1 MLRSVDELKSA
12 PIGLQ
17 APFDIATPGR
27 ETMRCEQIYRHLPGR
42 RLVFRARWHNT
53 DTLVKL
59 FFRARDFDRER
70 AGLRAMAAARI
81 PHGAEIW
88 TLIDAADDSYF
99 LGCEFLDDAVSLQ
112 DCYNGLS
119 AKQLLPLLRDA
130 LSIVG
135 KLHRAGSMQADI
147 HLDNFLLS
155 RGKLLA
161 IDGGGVSVL
170 QGPVEDNIGLFF
182 AQMVPDYDPLIP
194 DVLDAYGEG
203 VPSLAAVQAATT
215 RMRAVRI
222 ARYLQKT
229 VRSCTEFSVSVDRHR
244 FIAMRRDL
252 ETRRLTRLMN
262 EPDAEVGGAKFLK
275 RGNTATVI
283 KVDCD
288 GQDRVLKIYN
298 IKNFWHGVSR
308 CWRPSRAWVSWQN
321 AHRLQL
327 LGVATPLPVALRENR
342 VGPLRRVAYLL
353 TDFIDG
359 ENLASWLLKTDRKS
373 IPEWL
378 DAEIVRLFDIMW
390 RSHVTH
396 GDMKATNFMVFA
408 YRLHIID
415 LDSMRW
421 HDSQNK
427 FVAVYRRDLLR
438 FLQNWQGETR
448 EHFVQLLE
456 PFARRAGLLFPPN

>member
-1 MLRSVDELKSA
+1 MLRSIDELKSA

-27 ETMRCEQIYRHLPGR
+27 ETLHCEQIYRHLPGR

-59 FFRARDFDRER
+59 FFSARDFDRER
-70 AGLRAMAAARI
+70 EGLRAMAVAQI
-81 PHGAEIW
+81 PHAAEMW
-88 TLIDAADDSYF
+88 TLIDSAEESYF
-99 LGCEFLDDAVSLQ
+99 LGSELLDDAASLQ
-112 DCYNGLS
+112 DCYAGLS
-119 AKQLLPLLRDA
+119 PKQLLPLLRDA
-130 LSIVG
+130 LCIVG
-135 KLHRAGSMQADI
+135 RLHGAGWMQADI

-155 RGKLLA
+155 RGKLFA
-161 IDGGGVSVL
+161 IDGGGLSAL
-170 QGPVEDNIGLFF
+170 ASAPEDNVGMFF
-182 AQMVPDYDPLIP
+182 AQMVPDYDRLIP
-194 DVLDAYGEG
+194 DALDAYGEG
-203 VPSLAAVQAATT
+203 VPSLVAVQTATT

-222 ARYLQKT
+222 ARYLKKT
-229 VRSCTEFSVSVDRHR
+229 VRSCTEFSVSTDRHR
-244 FIAMRRDL
+244 FIAMRRDM
-252 ETRRLTRLMN
+252 ETRRLARLMD

-275 RGNTATVI
+275 KGNTATVI
-283 KVDCD
+283 KVDCE
-288 GQDRVLKIYN
+288 GHDRVLKIYN
-298 IKNFWHGVSR
+298 IKSFWHGVSR

-321 AHRLQL
+321 AHRLKL

-390 RSHVTH
+390 CSNVTH

-408 YRLHIID
+408 YRLHVID
-415 LDSMRW
+415 LDSMCW
-421 HDSQNK
+421 HGSQRK
-427 FVAVYRRDLLR
+427 FIVAYKRDLMR

-456 PFARRAGLLFPPN
+456 PFAQRAGLLFPPN